1 MTEYTDNAALYFVDE
16 PIVFS
21 GYVDE
26 LERGV
31 SAVQFSLDDGKS
43 WTAYPVVGTD
53 PDRGVRWSFEHT
65 PTSAGTFVLRARGVG
80 SNGTPSL
87 VTTNFAFTVHE
98 RGTLIRE
105 YGPFHLRA
113 VGGGA
118 LYGSKLFRS
127 AALDGL
133 SHEDAIFISERLG
146 VRSIYDIRTVHEV
159 ASSADPCIVHVRSIT
174 LEPSESRRKDAGKR
188 LIAGTIGRYGAPG
201 ERMSANYRRYA
212 REYPLIGYALR
223 SIAAEGTPALVH
235 CVNGKDRTGVLSA
248 VALYVAG
255 ASYDEI
261 LADYLDANR
270 VNAREIATE
279 RDRLSLGM
287 SPEETEILD
296 SFLEARKG
304 YLDAFFD
311 EAERTFGTLEA
322 YIETGL
328 RLTPAH
334 QERLSE
340 LLARR

>member
-1 MTEYTDNAALYFVDE
+1 
-16 PIVFS
+16 
-21 GYVDE
+21 
-26 LERGV
+26 
-31 SAVQFSLDDGKS
+31 
-43 WTAYPVVGTD
+43 
-53 PDRGVRWSFEHT
+53 
-65 PTSAGTFVLRARGVG
+65 
-80 SNGTPSL
+80 
-87 VTTNFAFTVHE
+87 
-98 RGTLIRE
+98 
-105 YGPFHLRA
+105 
-113 VGGGA
+113 
-118 LYGSKLFRS
+118 
-127 AALDGL
+127 
-133 SHEDAIFISERLG
+133 
-146 VRSIYDIRTVHEV
+146 
-159 ASSADPCIVHVRSIT
+159 
-174 LEPSESRRKDAGKR
+174 
-188 LIAGTIGRYGAPG
+188 
-201 ERMSANYRRYA
+201 MSANYRRYA

-255 ASYDEI
+255 ASYDDI

-270 VNAREIATE
+270 VNAREIAAE